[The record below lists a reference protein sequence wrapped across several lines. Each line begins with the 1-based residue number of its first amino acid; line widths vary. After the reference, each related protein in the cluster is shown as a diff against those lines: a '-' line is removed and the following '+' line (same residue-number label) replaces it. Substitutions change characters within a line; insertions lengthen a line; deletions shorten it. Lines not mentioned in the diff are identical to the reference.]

1 MGTGLIPKN
10 IVDECYY
17 DLLIFENNVCV
28 GNYRI
33 LNEDYVFDGNI
44 GNLPF
49 SFTVMTDEEGYNG
62 GCLAYGPGKGLST
75 SSQKS
80 ITISPNSVIDL
91 LNKIGE

>member
-1 MGTGLIPKN
+1 MKKLLRKKHKPYPN
-10 IVDECYY
+10 LNSY
-17 DLLIFENNVCV
+17 DYSWFARE
-28 GNYRI
+28 
-33 LNEDYVFDGNI
+33 
-44 GNLPF
+44 
-49 SFTVMTDEEGYNG
+49 MTEEEGYNG

>member
-1 MGTGLIPKN
+1 MIRKHKPHPNLN
-10 IVDECYY
+10 SY
-17 DLLIFENNVCV
+17 DYSWFARE
-28 GNYRI
+28 
-33 LNEDYVFDGNI
+33 
-44 GNLPF
+44 
-49 SFTVMTDEEGYNG
+49 MTEEEGYNG